1 MRDLWINVHLY
12 AVAFSVLTLLRFL
25 FSGGLNLVGL
35 KGLVIR
41 TELQTTSDLTI
52 DLSSETFR
60 L

>member
-1 MRDLWINVHLY
+1 MRGLWINVHLY
-12 AVAFSVLTLLRFL
+12 AVAFLVLTLLRFL

-52 DLSSETFR
+52 DLSPETLR